1 MRNLLLPKKQWN
13 NLWKGNFME
22 QIDNLIATYKIL
34 MEYVP
39 SKDAQGAADHL
50 MSVLIEQ
57 LDEEEMNELVANSDG
72 YLKRAHKE
80 YEVEDDG
87 DEEEGYYDD

>member
-1 MRNLLLPKKQWN
+1 
-13 NLWKGNFME
+13 ME
-22 QIDNLIATYKIL
+22 QIENLISTYKIL

-50 MSVLIEQ
+50 MSVLIES
-57 LDEEEMNELVANSDG
+57 LDEQALDELVANSDG

-80 YEVEDDG
+80 YEVEDDS
-87 DEEEGYYDD
+87 DEEEGYYDE

>member
-1 MRNLLLPKKQWN
+1 MDQL
-13 NLWKGNFME
+13 E
-22 QIDNLIATYKIL
+22 NLISTYKIL

-57 LDEEEMNELVANSDG
+57 LDEEEMEELVANSDS
-72 YLKRAHKE
+72 YLKRAYKE

-87 DEEEGYYDD
+87 DDEEGYYDE